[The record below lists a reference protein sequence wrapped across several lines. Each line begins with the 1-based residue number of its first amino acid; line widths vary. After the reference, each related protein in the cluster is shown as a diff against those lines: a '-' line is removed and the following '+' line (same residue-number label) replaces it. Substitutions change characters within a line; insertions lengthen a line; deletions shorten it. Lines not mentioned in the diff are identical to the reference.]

1 MTGLLQLTEVK
12 NPIAQTFRVTE
23 PGGSVLTSVGVFFAT
38 APKSTD
44 AQIPITIEL
53 RPVVEGGNPSST
65 RFIPGTRVT
74 ATAAAIRAKASTTF
88 SSATEYKFTFREPVH
103 VPANVEIA
111 FVLSTSAPVGQYQV
125 WFGKQGEYVQGSNN
139 SRLIASNL
147 NAGALF
153 LSSNGTTWSPDQ
165 YSDLAFKIYRA
176 KFRQERSIAYLSAD
190 APPVKKLTEN
200 TFTQAIHK
208 YRSDPLSFTA
218 GNKKIRVIHPAHGF
232 QIGDKVKISA
242 DSDGLDSADTVN
254 GISAAQILKTHTID
268 SADMYGYTIRSTT
281 NATAS
286 VRAGGNS
293 LRASEQYVMD
303 EMGLSVPITTPNDT
317 SIKATGTF
325 TTHKSFGGS
334 EVAYTTTQE
343 KRVPVNKMIHN
354 RDPFLL
360 AAQEQEDDAAKL
372 NGNPSTIIKMKMET
386 ANQYAAP
393 YFNIAAARLKANSF
407 FIDAQQS
414 DDSDI
419 SGRNYITTISH
430 VAENNY
436 DGGTSTFRHL
446 TKPFTLETA
455 ATSIRVIMDAVR
467 PKGSYFSVWYRTAR
481 QTDEDNIRFTDWKE
495 FSKTINPPNSSN
507 YSQLGDG
514 EEYRQYEF
522 NVYDIDEFD
531 IYQIKLTFGSNKST
545 AVPMARNL
553 RTIATI

>member
-12 NPIAQTFRVTE
+12 NPIAQTFRITE

-111 FVLSTSAPVGQYQV
+111 FVLSTGAPVGQYQV
-125 WFGKQGEYVQGSNN
+125 WFGKQGEYIQGSNN
-139 SRLIASNL
+139 ARLIASNL

-165 YSDLAFKIYRA
+165 YSDLAFKVYRA
-176 KFRQERSIAYLSAD
+176 KFTHENSVAYLSAD

-200 TFTQAIHK
+200 TYTNDILR

-232 QIGDKVKISA
+232 QIGDKVKITA

-268 SADMYGYTIRSTT
+268 SADPYGYTIRATS

-293 LRASEQYVMD
+293 LRATEQYVLD
-303 EMGLSVPITTPNDT
+303 EMALGIPYTTPDDT
-317 SIKATGTF
+317 KIRATATF
-325 TTHKSFGGS
+325 TTYKSFGGS
-334 EVAYTTTQE
+334 ETAYTTTQE
-343 KRVPVNKMIHN
+343 KRVPINAYLHN
-354 RDPFLL
+354 RDPFVL
-360 AAQEQEDDAAKL
+360 ASEQQENDAAKL
-372 NGNPSTIIKMKMET
+372 NGNPSTIVKIKMET

-393 YFNIAAARLKANSF
+393 YFNISTARLKSSSN

-414 DDSDI
+414 DDS
-419 SGRNYITTISH
+419 SAANRNYLTTIEH

-436 DGGTSTFRHL
+436 DGGTSTMRHL
-446 TKPFTLETA
+446 TIPYSLATS
-455 ATSIRVIMDAVR
+455 ATSIRVMVDAVR
-467 PKGSYFSVWYRTAR
+467 PKGSYFHMWYRTAR
-481 QTDEDNIRFTDWKE
+481 STDEEQIKFSDWTE
-495 FSKTINPPNSSN
+495 FSQTINPPNSSN
-507 YSQLGDG
+507 YSQLG
-514 EEYRQYEF
+514 ESEAQRQYEY
-522 NVYDIDEFD
+522 NVYDLEEFD
-531 IYQIKLTFGSNKST
+531 IYQIKLTVGTTKST
-545 AVPMARNL
+545 AIPQFQNL
-553 RTIATI
+553 RTIATV